1 MEYFKRFDLKNP
13 SVKEFFSLED
23 GKLRCIIIKFNN
35 ETEVLNYY
43 IKGDKINEY
52 LLFAEKIDKE
62 TFDKAK
68 SVVDRLN
75 TILRYNY
82 FNL

>member
-35 ETEVLNYY
+35 ETEVLDYY
-43 IKGDKINEY
+43 IKGDKINKY
-52 LLFAEKIDKE
+52 
-62 TFDKAK
+62 
-68 SVVDRLN
+68 
-75 TILRYNY
+75 
-82 FNL
+82 

>member
-1 MEYFKRFDLKNP
+1 M
-13 SVKEFFSLED
+13 
-23 GKLRCIIIKFNN
+23 
-35 ETEVLNYY
+35 
-43 IKGDKINEY
+43 NEY

-75 TILRYNY
+75 VILRYNY